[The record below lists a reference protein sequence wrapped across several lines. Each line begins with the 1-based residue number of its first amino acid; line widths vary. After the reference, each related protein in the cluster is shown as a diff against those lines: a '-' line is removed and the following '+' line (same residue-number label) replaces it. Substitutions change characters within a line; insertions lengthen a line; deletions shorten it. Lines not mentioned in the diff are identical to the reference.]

1 MSNDCPCNEC
11 MITRDRDRLRAEVER
26 LRKALIEIADWCLA
40 NEWAHGLSLARAAL
54 ALPAPKTHDG
64 PPIELRSHPETI
76 GVDIR
81 EWFAAAPPEPLS
93 EPVLEPGRVRFV
105 DGFDCDAVGPLA
117 RGHAPGKPCSYCR
130 PSSPPERP
138 IPAADAPRVPTG
150 GDSLTN
156 PTAPPSD
163 PSAKEGE

>member
-54 ALPAPKTHDG
+54 GTP
-64 PPIELRSHPETI
+64 ELRPE
-76 GVDIR
+76 G
-81 EWFAAAPPEPLS
+81 
-93 EPVLEPGRVRFV
+93 
-105 DGFDCDAVGPLA
+105 
-117 RGHAPGKPCSYCR
+117 R